1 MKKSLFAVAA
11 ATAFTGAAQAQSS
24 VSVYGIIDAG
34 YIAQSVKAS
43 GIAGTGGAGATN
55 NVPSTVTNG
64 AGFGSSAESTSR
76 LGFRGNEDLGGGL
89 RAFFTVEFG
98 MTPTNV
104 NNISGGTTGFNNRQ
118 SFVGLG
124 QKGIGQVSIGTQY
137 TPIHEAIGATD
148 PGQQN
153 NMPGNVI
160 YNIDAAVNSQNTGL
174 PASIGMQNGST
185 ASLNNSLIT
194 ATGGYGV
201 GSNNYTNRAGN
212 SIRFMTERFA
222 GVQGKLFYTSAGST
236 TDAVFNQSG
245 NTATQSGGI
254 NQFTGWGA
262 GLDYSWKN
270 LLVTANYQSFKQQT
284 YACVMTTTNGQCTNG
299 WLASGTSYGIGN
311 ATPQL
316 NSVDNQTYLGAT
328 YDFGILKAYVGY
340 INRSVESITMPGVK
354 WARTAQ
360 QIGVRSFVSPKI
372 ETWGSIGNGSITNV
386 YPISTTTQAT
396 QSVKANVMGYQL
408 GANYWM
414 SKRTNLYAIY
424 GMNNT
429 SNAAYPTNS
438 SGSATNPV
446 SNGVSAYALGVRH
459 TF

>member
-24 VSVYGIIDAG
+24 VTVYGIIDAG
-34 YIAQSVKAS
+34 YIAQTVRAS
-43 GIAGTGGAGATN
+43 GIAGTSGAGSTTV
-55 NVPSTVTNG
+55 VPSTVTNG

-89 RAFFTVEFG
+89 RAFFTVEMG

-104 NNISGGTTGFNNRQ
+104 NNVSGATTGFNNRQ

-124 QKGIGQVSIGTQY
+124 KKGLGQVSIGTQY

-174 PASIGMQNGST
+174 PASIGMQNGAT
-185 ASLNNSLIT
+185 ASLNNALIT
-194 ATGGYGV
+194 AVGGYGV

-212 SIRFMTERFA
+212 SIRFMTDRFA
-222 GVQGKLFYTSAGST
+222 GVQGKVFYTTAGST
-236 TDAVFNQSG
+236 TDAVFNQMN
-245 NTATQSGGI
+245 NTATVTGGV

-262 GLDYSWKN
+262 GLDYTWQK
-270 LLVTANYQSFKQQT
+270 LLVTGNYQSFKNQT
-284 YACVMTTTNGQCTNG
+284 TACVMTTTNGQCTTG
-299 WLASGTSYGIGN
+299 WLASGTSFGLGN
-311 ATPQL
+311 SSPSL
-316 NSVDNQTYLGAT
+316 NSVDNQMYFGAT
-328 YDFGILKAYVGY
+328 YDFGFMRAYAGY
-340 INRSVESITMPGVK
+340 ITRKASALYDQNVYWKRN
-354 WARTAQ
+354 AQ
-360 QIGVRSFVSPKI
+360 QIGVRSFVTPTI
-372 ETWGSIGNGSITNV
+372 ETWASGGNGSITNS
-386 YPISTTTQAT
+386 YSISTTNSNTQN
-396 QSVKANVMGYQL
+396 VKANIQGYQL

-429 SNAAYPTNS
+429 SNAAYPTTT
-438 SGSATNPV
+438 SGTATNPV
-446 SNGVSAYALGVRH
+446 SNGVSAYALGLRH

>member
-24 VSVYGIIDAG
+24 VTVYGIIDAG
-34 YIAQSVKAS
+34 YIAQSVKAN
-43 GIAGTGGAGATN
+43 GIAGTSGAGSTTV
-55 NVPSTVTNG
+55 VPSTITNG

-76 LGFRGNEDLGGGL
+76 LGFRGTEDLGGGL
-89 RAFFTVEFG
+89 RAFFTVEMG

-104 NNISGGTTGFNNRQ
+104 NNVSGGTTGFNNRQ

-124 QKGIGQVSIGTQY
+124 KNGLGQVSIGTQY
-137 TPIHEAIGATD
+137 TPIHEAIAVTD

-160 YNIDAAVNSQNTGL
+160 YNIDAGVNSTNTGL
-174 PASIGMQNGST
+174 PSSIGMQNSGT
-185 ASLNNSLIT
+185 AALNNALLT
-194 ATGGYGV
+194 QVGGYGV

-212 SIRFMTERFA
+212 SIRFMTDRFA
-222 GVQGKLFYTSAGST
+222 GVQGKVFYTTAGST
-236 TDAVFNQSG
+236 TDAVFNQTG
-245 NTATQSGGI
+245 NTATATGGV

-262 GLDYSWKN
+262 GLDYTWQK
-270 LLVTANYQSFKQQT
+270 LLVTGTYQSFKNQT
-284 YACVMTTTNGQCTNG
+284 TACIMTTTNGQCTTG
-299 WLASGTSYGIGN
+299 WLSSGTSFGLGN
-311 ATPQL
+311 SAASL
-316 NSVDNQTYLGAT
+316 NSVDNQMYLGAT
-328 YDFGILKAYVGY
+328 YDFGFMRAYAGY
-340 INRSVESITMPGVK
+340 INRKASALYDQNVY

-360 QIGVRSFVSPKI
+360 QIGVRSFVTPTI
-372 ETWGSIGNGSITNV
+372 ETWASGGNGSITNS
-386 YPISTTTQAT
+386 YSISTTNANTQN
-396 QSVKANVMGYQL
+396 VKANIQGYQL

-429 SNAAYPTNS
+429 SNAAYPTTT
-438 SGSATNPV
+438 SGTATNPV
-446 SNGVSAYALGVRH
+446 SNGVSAYALGLRH